1 MKVGRSCMGG
11 GYIIASIYMYSY
23 DLMRQP
29 AYIMALYIQKYG
41 GNSDLRT
48 K

>member
-1 MKVGRSCMGG
+1 MAD
-11 GYIIASIYMYSY
+11 GYIIAFRYMYSSE
-23 DLMRQP
+23 LMRQP